1 MKRREKLYFALLAL
15 IIIGTFYY
23 TYKQASSEGLYD
35 YIGDE
40 VWYVSASRNVLH
52 RLGIDV
58 HYINETTGSEGVN
71 IVFLTEPEIKGEVKI
86 SFWRFTILRTYT
98 AKPPRVPDFVSKL
111 GIRVEYIPFNVSHE
125 YNVDLMK
132 IKIWQIAQR
141 YNYTKYMPYA
151 NFPAVYY
158 EVPKENF
165 NEFLRDVKA
174 LEGVDVIPGFRYP
187 DKENIQNYLNTEHP
201 FLAKD
206 FIMLGMLIQDK
217 PVFWRLPGLIAHAII
232 NLLVFLATLKIARSY
247 LAAFIALIFSAFDPL
262 LYATS
267 LAAMLDIYV
276 ALFTAI
282 FMYMMIADNY
292 PLSGISIGLAAASKL
307 NGAFPYP
314 VLVIRALKDK
324 MNFKRYLL
332 ILFVLPAIAFLIPE
346 IPIIMTI
353 GFQRWVEEFIASFSW
368 HLSFKGEHPANS
380 PFWQWFISLKP
391 FPFHYN
397 PDIFA
402 ATDPILMLSMIVFI
416 FAIPYAAKKRGKI
429 LIPFGIF
436 WSTIGFYAL
445 QWTLGGKTQFSFYAT
460 PLVPVGAVTLGVM
473 AYELIKWEYFEES
486 LRFYWIWIWRVI
498 SPIARL
504 IQKRFIQKTT
514 KAKAEGKEPQEL
526 TSETQGGLA
535 GLSSESEP

>member
-1 MKRREKLYFALLAL
+1 MTHREKLYFALL
-15 IIIGTFYY
+15 IIILTGTFCY

-58 HYINETTGSEGVN
+58 HYINETTNSEGVN
-71 IVFLTEPEIKGEVKI
+71 IIFLTEPEIKGEVKV
-86 SFWRFTILRTYT
+86 SFLGFTILRTYT
-98 AKPPRVPDFVSKL
+98 AVEPPTIPGFVSKL
-111 GIRVEYIPFNVSHE
+111 GIKVEYIPFNFSQE
-125 YNVDLMK
+125 YDVDLMK
-132 IKIWQIAQR
+132 VKIWQIAQR
-141 YNYTKYMPYA
+141 YNYTRYILYT

-158 EVPKENF
+158 EIPENNFDKFVKEVRNI
-165 NEFLRDVKA
+165 
-174 LEGVDVIPGFRYP
+174 EGVDVIPGFQYP
-187 DKENIQNYLNTEHP
+187 DKENIQTYLNTEHP

-217 PVFWRLPGLIAHAII
+217 PIFWRLPGLIAHVII
-232 NLLVFLATLKIARSY
+232 NLLVFFAALRITKSY

-282 FMYMMIADNY
+282 FMYVMIEDNHY
-292 PLSGISIGLAAASKL
+292 LSGISIGLAAATKL

-314 VLVIRALKDK
+314 VLVIKTLK
-324 MNFKRYLL
+324 NRVSIKRNVLILL
-332 ILFVLPAIAFLIPE
+332 ILPGIAFLIPE

-397 PDIFA
+397 PDVFA

-445 QWTLGGKTQFSFYAT
+445 QWILGGKTQFSFYAT
-460 PLVPVGAVTLGVM
+460 PLVPAGAVTLGVM

-486 LRFYWIWIWRVI
+486 LKFYWTWILRI
-498 SPIARL
+498 LKPI
-504 IQKRFIQKTT
+504 IGTIKSMKS
-514 KAKAEGKEPQEL
+514 KEEHRDEI
-526 TSETQGGLA
+526 TSESQA
-535 GLSSESEP
+535 DFADSSSESEP

>member
-1 MKRREKLYFALLAL
+1 MGRRERLYLALLAL

-71 IVFLTEPEIKGEVKI
+71 IVFLTEPEVKGEVKV

-98 AKPPRVPDFVSKL
+98 AEPPRIPDFASKL
-111 GIRVEYIPFNVSHE
+111 GIKVEYIPFNFSRE
-125 YNVDLMK
+125 YNIDLMK
-132 IKIWQIAQR
+132 IKVWQIAQR

-158 EVPKENF
+158 EIPKEHVDA
-165 NEFLRDVKA
+165 FLKDVKT
-174 LEGVDVIPGFRYP
+174 LKDVDVIPGFRYP

-217 PVFWRLPGLIAHAII
+217 PIFWRLPGLIAHVII
-232 NLLVFLATLKIARSY
+232 NLLVFFAALKITRSY
-247 LAAFIALIFSAFDPL
+247 LAAFIALIFSALDPL

-282 FMYMMIADNY
+282 FMYVMIADDY
-292 PLSGISIGLAAASKL
+292 PLSGISIGLAAATKL

-314 VLVIRALKDK
+314 ILVIKALKDR
-324 MNFKRYLL
+324 MNFKRYFL

-346 IPIIMTI
+346 IPIIMAI

-402 ATDPILMLSMIVFI
+402 TTDPILMLSMIVFI

-436 WSTIGFYAL
+436 WSTIAFYAL
-445 QWTLGGKTQFSFYAT
+445 QWILGGKTQFSFYAT
-460 PLVPVGAVTLGVM
+460 PLVPAGAVTLGVM

-486 LRFYWIWIWRVI
+486 LRLYWSWILRII
-498 SPIARL
+498 SPIVRL

-514 KAKAEGKEPQEL
+514 KAKAEGKEL